1 MAETTTS
8 RQLRLIDNG
17 ALPSEVELPLDT
29 EEADRA
35 ADEALA
41 LKLGTTTRSE
51 IDNFTLQ
58 LSGQI
63 ALFIEAVREGG
74 GVEARVLCLE
84 ADHLTAS
91 APAEGL
97 LVFNAWNYVRDLAR
111 VLRKLV
117 EEHSKQVA
125 ESSPALP
132 VRTPRASLGDL
143 PASRQTFL
151 VPSGPAPDRK
161 PMPGASER

>member
-1 MAETTTS
+1 MAEATTS
-8 RQLRLIDNG
+8 QQLGLIGDG
-17 ALPSEVELPLDT
+17 TLPSEVELPLDT

-58 LSGQI
+58 LRGQI
-63 ALFIEAVREGG
+63 ALFIEAVREKGD
-74 GVEARVLCLE
+74 VEARALCVE

-91 APAEGL
+91 GPAEGL
-97 LVFNAWNYVRDLAR
+97 LVFNAWNHVRDLAR

-117 EEHSKQVA
+117 EEHRKQVA
-125 ESSPALP
+125 DSSPALP
-132 VRTPRASLGDL
+132 ACTSRVSLGEL
-143 PASRQTFL
+143 TASRQTHL
-151 VPSGPAPDRK
+151 VPSGLASDHK
-161 PMPGASER
+161 PMPTASER